1 MHKETV
7 SLENIKTDLKEQIKD
22 YRISLIGNVL
32 LFAVFFFFLIFVIFR
47 IVWYFPW
54 GDYSLAEIIS
64 GLGGESL
71 PFIITLFLLLGSAIY
86 CATNIIKKVRMV
98 MLLRD
103 SLKNEVCIVKDTLVK
118 SDYISRRRGGNIHFL
133 IFSQYGKYIVPYENY
148 SWSSEFCT
156 SVGGVIIHA
165 FKGTEYYLVVSKAP
179 YQKVL
184 YAYNTNLFE
193 LDEQLIYSEPRLY

>member
-1 MHKETV
+1 
-7 SLENIKTDLKEQIKD
+7 
-22 YRISLIGNVL
+22 
-32 LFAVFFFFLIFVIFR
+32 
-47 IVWYFPW
+47 
-54 GDYSLAEIIS
+54 
-64 GLGGESL
+64 
-71 PFIITLFLLLGSAIY
+71 
-86 CATNIIKKVRMV
+86 

-156 SVGGVIIHA
+156 SVGGVITHA
-165 FKGTEYYLVVSKAP
+165 FEGTEYYLVVSKAP